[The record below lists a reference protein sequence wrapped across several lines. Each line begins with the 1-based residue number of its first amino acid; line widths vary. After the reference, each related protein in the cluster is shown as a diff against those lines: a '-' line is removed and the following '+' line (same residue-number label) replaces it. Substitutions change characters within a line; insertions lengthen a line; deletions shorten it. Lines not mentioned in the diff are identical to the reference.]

1 MDYKEILEEQL
12 QLLREIAQKRKYS
25 LSEYCEISKNMVEI
39 VNCLNSLWADMGSC
53 RPRATDVI
61 DLKSHHQLRSEWFG
75 MR

>member
-39 VNCLNSLWADMGSC
+39 VNCLNSL
-53 RPRATDVI
+53 
-61 DLKSHHQLRSEWFG
+61 
-75 MR
+75 